1 MCGVADGHECLGTFV
16 VSLRFRF
23 CFLYIL
29 SRLVSDD
36 CGELATQFFDF
47 VFCFGGFSVPS
58 FDPYVFP
65 LYDQHILRNYYTV
78 LCINFFC
85 TPPCVSGEFFMH
97 FWFHCMECWFT
108 NIRPTQ
114 VFRLTDFPLTFLSF
128 FPPYLYGFQG
138 VFGSFVPS
146 PLWARNRLF
155 LPVAGRVGSTLFLC
169 VRCLV
174 LGIRWFGLRFVGT
187 DAVIPV
193 GLCYHSWRNIY
204 IFFLYRLSIAAH
216 VCRFFT
222 HCRCLGT
229 CA

>member
-1 MCGVADGHECLGTFV
+1 M
-16 VSLRFRF
+16 
-23 CFLYIL
+23 
-29 SRLVSDD
+29 
-36 CGELATQFFDF
+36 
-47 VFCFGGFSVPS
+47 PS

-85 TPPCVSGEFFMH
+85 TPPCVSGEFLCTFGFH
-97 FWFHCMECWFT
+97 FMECWFT

-174 LGIRWFGLRFVGT
+174 SGNTVVWFEVCRYRCCNSCWIVLSLMT
-187 DAVIPV
+187 KY
-193 GLCYHSWRNIY
+193 LY

-216 VCRFFT
+216 VCGFCT

>member
-1 MCGVADGHECLGTFV
+1 MTSISWGFIYTVPCIKY
-16 VSLRFRF
+16 
-23 CFLYIL
+23 FLY
-29 SRLVSDD
+29 
-36 CGELATQFFDF
+36 T
-47 VFCFGGFSVPS
+47 
-58 FDPYVFP
+58 P
-65 LYDQHILRNYYTV
+65 LCERGV
-78 LCINFFC
+78 
-85 TPPCVSGEFFMH
+85 FMH
-97 FWFHCMECWFT
+97 FWFPLHGMLIYQYTSYSGLPSYWFSSCLL
-108 NIRPTQ
+108 Q
-114 VFRLTDFPLTFLSF
+114 F
-128 FPPYLYGFQG
+128 FPPYLYGFHG

-204 IFFLYRLSIAAH
+204 IYIFLYRLSIAAH

>member
-1 MCGVADGHECLGTFV
+1 MTSISWGFIYTVPCIKY
-16 VSLRFRF
+16 
-23 CFLYIL
+23 FLY
-29 SRLVSDD
+29 
-36 CGELATQFFDF
+36 T
-47 VFCFGGFSVPS
+47 
-58 FDPYVFP
+58 P
-65 LYDQHILRNYYTV
+65 LCERGV
-78 LCINFFC
+78 
-85 TPPCVSGEFFMH
+85 FMH
-97 FWFHCMECWFT
+97 FWFPLHGMLIYQYTSYSGLPSYWFSSCLL
-108 NIRPTQ
+108 Q
-114 VFRLTDFPLTFLSF
+114 F
-128 FPPYLYGFQG
+128 FPPYLYGFHG

-174 LGIRWFGLRFVGT
+174 SGNTVVWFEVCRYRCCNSCWIVLSLMT
-187 DAVIPV
+187 KY
-193 GLCYHSWRNIY
+193 LY